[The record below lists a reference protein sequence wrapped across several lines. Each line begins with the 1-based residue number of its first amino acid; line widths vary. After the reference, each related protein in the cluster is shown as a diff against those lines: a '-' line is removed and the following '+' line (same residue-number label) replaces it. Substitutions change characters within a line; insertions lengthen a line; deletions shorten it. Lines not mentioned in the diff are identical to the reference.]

1 MGALREKMIA
11 EMKLRNFAA
20 RTQKSYLA
28 AMVGLAKHYRQFPDQ
43 LTQEQIRTYVLQ
55 LQERGLSSSSLNV
68 NISGL
73 RFFYQQV
80 LGWNQE
86 QFFLPRRKRRWRLPE
101 VLSPREVEQ
110 LLSCAVKL
118 RDRCLLMT
126 AYSAGLRVTELIH
139 LKLSDIDPERMMI
152 RVEQGKGKKD
162 RYTILSQ
169 RLLGEMKKYKQTFQP
184 ALWVFFGKSRNEP
197 LHISAA
203 QKIYNR
209 AKQKSSIEKGK
220 SIHTLRHCFATH
232 LLEGGV
238 DLVTIK
244 TLLGHNSL
252 QSTQRYLQIRQ
263 PKLGSTASPL
273 DRSICGTARY
283 SWGIPML
290 PSSPKL
296 AAGEK
301 GARPELADIFR
312 QYGESYRK
320 THCLSASHRKVMW

>member
-11 EMKLRNFAA
+11 EMKLRNFAG

-86 QFFLPRRKRRWRLPE
+86 QFFLPRRKRTWRLPE

-139 LKLSDIDPERMMI
+139 LKLSDIEPERMMI
-152 RVEQGKGKKD
+152 RVEQGKG
-162 RYTILSQ
+162 
-169 RLLGEMKKYKQTFQP
+169 
-184 ALWVFFGKSRNEP
+184 
-197 LHISAA
+197 
-203 QKIYNR
+203 
-209 AKQKSSIEKGK
+209 
-220 SIHTLRHCFATH
+220 IHTLRHCFATH

-273 DRSICGTARY
+273 DLLDLRDC
-283 SWGIPML
+283 PL
-290 PSSPKL
+290 
-296 AAGEK
+296 
-301 GARPELADIFR
+301 
-312 QYGESYRK
+312 
-320 THCLSASHRKVMW
+320 

>member
-1 MGALREKMIA
+1 
-11 EMKLRNFAA
+11 
-20 RTQKSYLA
+20 
-28 AMVGLAKHYRQFPDQ
+28 
-43 LTQEQIRTYVLQ
+43 
-55 LQERGLSSSSLNV
+55 V

-169 RLLGEMKKYKQTFQP
+169 RLLGEIKKYKQTYQP
-184 ALWVFFGKSRNEP
+184 VLWIFFGKSRNEP

-209 AKQKSSIEKGK
+209 AKHKSGIEKGK
-220 SIHTLRHCFATH
+220 GIHTLRHCFATH
-232 LLEGGV
+232 LLEAGV

-273 DRSICGTARY
+273 DLLDLRDC
-283 SWGIPML
+283 PL
-290 PSSPKL
+290 
-296 AAGEK
+296 
-301 GARPELADIFR
+301 
-312 QYGESYRK
+312 
-320 THCLSASHRKVMW
+320 